1 MVEGVAGEE
10 DHHDE
15 QEEHGEEN
23 AEAEGQHDEHDEDG
37 KMHCIDHKIQQLFI
51 GGACSPHT
59 EVSCVSGS
67 DMELDLLAAAETESD
82 SESNHSNQDNA
93 SGRRSVVTAATA
105 GSEAGLYPNTYLASG
120 LWLLRS

>member
-37 KMHCIDHKIQQLFI
+37 IIILSFIQQ
-51 GGACSPHT
+51 S
-59 EVSCVSGS
+59 SNR
-67 DMELDLLAAAETESD
+67 D
-82 SESNHSNQDNA
+82 SQ
-93 SGRRSVVTAATA
+93 R
-105 GSEAGLYPNTYLASG
+105 
-120 LWLLRS
+120 

>member
-37 KMHCIDHKIQQLFI
+37 IHFSFIMQKEHLSFLFR
-51 GGACSPHT
+51 P
-59 EVSCVSGS
+59 
-67 DMELDLLAAAETESD
+67 LPPL
-82 SESNHSNQDNA
+82 
-93 SGRRSVVTAATA
+93 
-105 GSEAGLYPNTYLASG
+105 
-120 LWLLRS
+120 

>member
-1 MVEGVAGEE
+1 MEVVEGVAGEE

-37 KMHCIDHKIQQLFI
+37 RVHCIDHSIQLFTFCPLTCTDI
-51 GGACSPHT
+51 
-59 EVSCVSGS
+59 SCVSGS

-105 GSEAGLYPNTYLASG
+105 GSEAGLYY
-120 LWLLRS
+120 

>member
-37 KMHCIDHKIQQLFI
+37 MYNVHLHAYSLSEKTMHQKEEH
-51 GGACSPHT
+51 
-59 EVSCVSGS
+59 
-67 DMELDLLAAAETESD
+67 
-82 SESNHSNQDNA
+82 
-93 SGRRSVVTAATA
+93 
-105 GSEAGLYPNTYLASG
+105 
-120 LWLLRS
+120 LWSHQ